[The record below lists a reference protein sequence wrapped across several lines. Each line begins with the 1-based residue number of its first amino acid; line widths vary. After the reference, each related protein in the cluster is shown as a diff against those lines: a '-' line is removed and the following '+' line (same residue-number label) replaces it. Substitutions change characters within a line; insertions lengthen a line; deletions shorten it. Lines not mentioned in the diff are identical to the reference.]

1 MRLSEEHTRACQKLS
16 IPLATPTMVVAHLQP
31 TTSTYVYA
39 ACVKANTSLFSFRAF
54 FVRTYKALRS
64 AGNSAARYARSQ
76 ARIEQIAN
84 QADREVH
91 DFRCKL
97 TTWQLPRAP
106 CSRTTIRTPHA
117 CTQCLEKRTE
127 TKSSVASS
135 VIEIE
140 TRGKSS
146 AHHTIAV

>member
-1 MRLSEEHTRACQKLS
+1 MIPFGSHSMRLSEEHTRACQKLS

-91 DFRCKL
+91 DLRCKL

-106 CSRTTIRTPHA
+106 CSRTTIRTPHEYEIHIKKDGEKK
-117 CTQCLEKRTE
+117 QCAILPGIYLQF
-127 TKSSVASS
+127 SM
-135 VIEIE
+135 
-140 TRGKSS
+140 
-146 AHHTIAV
+146 